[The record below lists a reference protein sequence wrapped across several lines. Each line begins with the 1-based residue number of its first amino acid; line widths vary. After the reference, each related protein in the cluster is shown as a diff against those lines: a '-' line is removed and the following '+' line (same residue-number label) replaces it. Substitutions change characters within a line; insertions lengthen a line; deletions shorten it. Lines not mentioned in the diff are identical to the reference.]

1 MRAQLYSMQGLPNG
15 QISIM
20 ARPRGGDWLIDEVRA
35 LDEAGVDVVVSLLTR
50 EEESELDLLD
60 EAHYCQE
67 QGLTYFSLPIL
78 DRSVPPSAIK
88 VF

>member
-35 LDEAGVDVVVSLLTR
+35 LVHS
-50 EEESELDLLD
+50 
-60 EAHYCQE
+60 
-67 QGLTYFSLPIL
+67 
-78 DRSVPPSAIK
+78 
-88 VF
+88 